1 VANGVIDPFEV
12 INIREDDAEGEAV
25 TFEIVKARLELHF
38 EIAPVRQACQLIDE
52 GGLLQASDGL
62 PIGKTGRI
70 VLEDLGGAND
80 P

>member
-25 TFEIVKARLELHF
+25 TFEIVKARLELH
-38 EIAPVRQACQLIDE
+38 
-52 GGLLQASDGL
+52 
-62 PIGKTGRI
+62 I
-70 VLEDLGGAND
+70 VLEDLGGADD